1 MYFLLHYHHWRLG
14 QESCVYNNQ
23 FTMSLW
29 QTSIR
34 THVSSLVLSSP
45 SPPSLPPPLRP
56 PHSLPLPLPLHRC
69 QGSPAIV
76 SGENCPKSAI
86 SKMVCFIFINW
97 EKVWISFCGNRIS
110 KCPRTLIRTWFVY
123 MENMLVWTHVR
134 GFSDGLIRTHVLWIS
149 DGLTWTHVLGSL

>member
-14 QESCVYNNQ
+14 QESCLYNNQ

-45 SPPSLPPPLRP
+45 SPPSLPP

-86 SKMVCFIFINW
+86 SKMVYVLFLSTERRSEYHSVGQNFEMPTYTHTNMVRLYGKHVSMDTC
-97 EKVWISFCGNRIS
+97 
-110 KCPRTLIRTWFVY
+110 TWV
-123 MENMLVWTHVR
+123 
-134 GFSDGLIRTHVLWIS
+134 
-149 DGLTWTHVLGSL
+149 